1 MRSNAAVLGALVC
14 LASST
19 AGAEGFLDRFRD
31 PEDGM
36 FDASSYLLDHRG
48 VLPIPILITEPAVGY
63 GGGVALTWFS
73 ESIRDAAAK
82 AQTTGH
88 RLTPPDIYALALFG
102 TENGTKGAGAGARLS
117 FRDDT
122 LRYRGGIADISVN
135 LDFYGVGGEL
145 ARGIDKVGYNLAG
158 FTTVHEL
165 TRRLGSSD
173 HWAGVRWVY
182 MSLKTRLDF
191 GTPEDAGL
199 TPREL
204 AKKSSALGLTYVYDS
219 SDNIFTTTKGI
230 QASLD
235 ALFYSPDFGSDT
247 SFQTYR
253 AHVFAY
259 IPVEERFTLALRADG
274 RTARGEAPFYQ
285 LPFIDMRGVP
295 AARYQDE
302 NTAVAEIE
310 GRFYV
315 TPRWIAVAFLGS
327 ARAWGRQSSF
337 DDEGTIVSKGMGFRY
352 MLARRMGLSVGI
364 DVARGP
370 EKTAWYL
377 SIGNAW
383 R

>member
-1 MRSNAAVLGALVC
+1 MRVCVWLLTGLLLGGAAR
-14 LASST
+14 
-19 AGAEGFLDRFRD
+19 AEGWRDRFLD
-31 PEDGM
+31 PEDGQ

-48 VLPIPILITEPAVGY
+48 VLPVPIVITEPAVGY

-73 ESIRDAAAK
+73 ESIRDAAEK

-88 RLTPPDIYALALFG
+88 RLTPPDIYLLALFG
-102 TENGTKGAGAGARLS
+102 TENGTKGAGAGGRIS
-117 FRDDT
+117 FLDDN

-135 LDFYGVGGEL
+135 LDFYGVGGSF
-145 ARGIDKVGYNLAG
+145 ATGSIDKLGYNLAG
-158 FTTVHEL
+158 FATAHEL

-182 MSLKTRLDF
+182 MSLKTKLDF
-191 GTPEDAGL
+191 GTAEDAGL

-204 AKKSSALGLTYVYDS
+204 SKKSSALGLTYVYDS
-219 SDNIFTTTKGI
+219 RDNIFTTKRGL

-247 SFQTYR
+247 SFRTYR
-253 AHVFAY
+253 AHAFGYV
-259 IPVEERFTLALRADG
+259 PVEDRFTLALRADG
-274 RTARGEAPFYQ
+274 RTARGEVPFYQ
-285 LPFIDMRGVP
+285 LPFIDRRGVP

-302 NTAVAEIE
+302 NTAVSEIE

-315 TPRWIAVAFLGS
+315 TPRWIAIAFVGG
-327 ARAWGRQSSF
+327 ARAWGRKTSF
-337 DDEGTIVSKGMGFRY
+337 DDEGTIVSKGVGFRY

-370 EKTAWYL
+370 EKTAWYI
-377 SIGNAW
+377 SVGNAW